1 MEQIS
6 CFVRNLICLPI
17 VLYQVLLRPIMKPC
31 CRFHPSCSHY
41 ALAAIKNFGV
51 FKGGWLA
58 MCRILRCH
66 PWAKGGYDPV
76 SPNEENH

>member
-6 CFVRNLICLPI
+6 CFLRNLICLPI

-41 ALAAIKNFGV
+41 TLAAIKNLGV

-58 MCRILRCH
+58 IRRILRCH

-76 SPNEENH
+76 SPNEENL